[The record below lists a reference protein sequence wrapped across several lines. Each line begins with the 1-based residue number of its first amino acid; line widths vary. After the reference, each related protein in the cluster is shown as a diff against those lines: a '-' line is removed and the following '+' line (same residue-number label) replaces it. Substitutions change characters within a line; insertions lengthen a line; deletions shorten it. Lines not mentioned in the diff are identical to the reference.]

1 MLIESDQ
8 DENHIY
14 LDELNSVHLN
24 TESILDNQSLQC
36 VSEIAV
42 YLSL

>member
-1 MLIESDQ
+1 MLIKSDQ
-8 DENHIY
+8 DENHTF
-14 LDELNSVHLN
+14 LDDLNSVHLN
-24 TESILDNQSLQC
+24 SESILDNQSLQC